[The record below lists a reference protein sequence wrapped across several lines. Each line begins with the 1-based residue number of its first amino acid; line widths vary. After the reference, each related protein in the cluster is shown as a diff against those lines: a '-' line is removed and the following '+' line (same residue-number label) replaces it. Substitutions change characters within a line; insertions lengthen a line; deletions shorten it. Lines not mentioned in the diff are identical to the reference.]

1 MVTSMNRLLHTVS
14 TMLTAPR
21 ARMHSRKWR
30 SGRRGMEQTERTRL
44 RSRRWGPMAAPGVD
58 WGRKAG
64 WLSRLDWMR

>member
-1 MVTSMNRLLHTVS
+1 
-14 TMLTAPR
+14 
-21 ARMHSRKWR
+21 
-30 SGRRGMEQTERTRL
+30 MEQTERTRL